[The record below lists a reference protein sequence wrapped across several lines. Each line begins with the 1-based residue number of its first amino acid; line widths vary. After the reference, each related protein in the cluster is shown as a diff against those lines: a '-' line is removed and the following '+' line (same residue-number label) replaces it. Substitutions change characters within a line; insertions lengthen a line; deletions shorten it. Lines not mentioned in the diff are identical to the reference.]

1 MEETVYIW
9 KSGYGH
15 VWFSND
21 RNRKGSILTFFS
33 SDKIFPSH
41 TMSIDNYPSGPYLCM
56 EQKPANATQATQAVK
71 AVKPTFVQ
79 RPINQDGGASRRV
92 TLDNGEYMCM
102 KIEPSESVSKPVV
115 AAPVTKNLKKCIALK
130 DYDSASGIY
139 TFLHVG
145 NSEEE
150 KLSETINQEIKK
162 VKNMGNSGKNISIS
176 VVPMPSVLGQ
186 SSIIIPQ
193 GNVPRTLANT
203 IKNRKKSIKDGINK
217 LKSEM
222 GLTPNQELPPDAV
235 INKMFSTPEQRNA
248 AKYLQKM
255 AKNQGKKLNMKNFV
269 DELSDFSIN
278 TALEHGLDSLLGKE
292 GGVQKSR
299 KMRRKH
305 NKQSKRRTKKCI
317 KRRRS
322 YKR

>member
-21 RNRKGSILTFFS
+21 RNRKGPILRFFS
-33 SDKIFPSH
+33 SDKILSSH
-41 TMSIDNYPSGPYLCM
+41 KMSIDNYASGPYLCM
-56 EQKPANATQATQAVK
+56 EQKPANATQATQAMK

-92 TLDNGEYMCM
+92 TLDDGEYMYM
-102 KIEPSESVSKPVV
+102 KIEPSESVSKSVV
-115 AAPVTKNLKKCIALK
+115 AAPVAANLKKCIALK
-130 DYDSASGIY
+130 YDSASGIY
-139 TFLHVG
+139 TFLHIG

-162 VKNMGNSGKNISIS
+162 VKNTGHSGKNISIS
-176 VVPMPSVLGQ
+176 VPMPSALGQ
-186 SSIIIPQ
+186 SSNIIPQ
-193 GNVPRTLANT
+193 GPVPRTLANT
-203 IKNRKKSIKDGINK
+203 IKNRKKSIKDEINK
-217 LKSEM
+217 IKSEM

-255 AKNQGKKLNMKNFV
+255 AKNQGKELNMKKV
-269 DELSDFSIN
+269 IDELADFSVN

-322 YKR
+322 YTR